1 MQSLS
6 TTERITDIPAANPRL
21 QPGQRPLHLHGNMN
35 SSIVKLSPLTGKDFA
50 RSFYAIITKYD
61 KVCALNNIADEGK
74 PDVIKSYLNDTDQ
87 PLPWSQ

>member
-6 TTERITDIPAANPRL
+6 TTERITDIPAANPSL

-50 RSFYAIITKYD
+50 RCLYAIITKYD
-61 KVCALNNIADEGK
+61 KVCALINIADEGK
-74 PDVIKSYLNDTDQ
+74 PDVIKSFLNDKDQ

>member
-6 TTERITDIPAANPRL
+6 TTERITDIPAANPSL

-50 RSFYAIITKYD
+50 RCLYAIITKYD
-61 KVCALNNIADEGK
+61 KVCALNNKADEGK
-74 PDVIKSYLNDTDQ
+74 PDVIQLYLNYTDQ
-87 PLPWSQ
+87 PLPLSQ